1 MQLALLFAQNSSLSN
16 FKHCAL
22 SNIPTVSCGHMSFN
36 SIQVPQHV
44 LTFKLMGFVL
54 LQVKQ
59 QEQPS
64 LHIIS
69 SYLHVQK
76 LLDMKVKRAEGNSFH
91 FLLRTCR
98 KICCLLTVIIECY

>member
-16 FKHCAL
+16 LRHCAL
-22 SNIPTVSCGHMSFN
+22 SNIPTVSCGHVSFN

-54 LQVKQ
+54 LQVEQ

-69 SYLHVQK
+69 SSARSKIIRYESEKSRRELFSLFTEDLQK
-76 LLDMKVKRAEGNSFH
+76 NMLSLDSNN
-91 FLLRTCR
+91 
-98 KICCLLTVIIECY
+98 